1 MASKLIY
8 HDLDLVKVSQ
18 LKQARIQNITT
29 SDRTTLGGTLNS
41 NHVGLLVYDTDLEI
55 LYLWDGTAW
64 LAINTTI
71 TGAMTLKGVVAHN
84 AAEPGSP
91 AIGDYYIFSSAG
103 SNTWETDEAVEAGD
117 QVVWD
122 GTNWRYIN
130 RNVYDATETLAGKIE
145 IATTS
150 ETNTGTDDTRA
161 VTPLKLAGFISNRA
175 LAKVYF
181 ASGLSLTADTP
192 LTVTHNLGLQ
202 NRNAFTINVV
212 DSTHSSISVDVD
224 STSVNALT
232 LTSAVALTG
241 VSVTIIGF

>member
-1 MASKLIY
+1 MATKQIY

-41 NHVGLLVYDTDLEI
+41 GHIGLLVYDTDEEV
-55 LYLWDGTAW
+55 LYLWDGSDW
-64 LAINTTI
+64 LPINTTI
-71 TGAMTLKGVVAHN
+71 SGAMTLKGVVTYN

-91 AIGDYYIFSSAG
+91 ATGDYYIFSNAG
-103 SNTWETDEAVEAGD
+103 QNTWETDETVEAGD
-117 QVVWD
+117 MVVWD

-130 RNVYDATETLAGKIE
+130 RNVYDATETLAGKVE
-145 IATTS
+145 LATTS

-181 ASGLSLTADTP
+181 ASGLSLSADTP
-192 LTVTHNLGLQ
+192 LTVTHNLALQ
-202 NRNAFTINVV
+202 NRNAFTINVM
-212 DSTHSSISVDVD
+212 DSSHSGISVDVD
-224 STSVNALT
+224 STSTNALT
-232 LTSAVALTG
+232 ITSAVALTG